1 MNSRERFNSVM
12 NFKAGDRTL
21 YWEMGYWAGT
31 IRRWYKEGLQNQER
45 VLESLPADS
54 TVTGEMIPTLSSPAF
69 DRPSGIE
76 VASAVGLDKGTMCF
90 PVENWIYPKFEKIII
105 EEDETHIILIDEIGI
120 KKEIFKKGGSM
131 PRFLSYPISGRDDF
145 ERIKERLNPDDP
157 GRYPKNLS
165 DFIKQLDDRDCPL
178 ALGGQ
183 PVGFFGSLREL
194 MGFEG
199 ALTSYYDDP
208 KLTKDIL
215 KFLTDFWINLWEKI
229 LSRTTID
236 VVFLWEDMS
245 YKGGSLI
252 SPALFREFMSPCY
265 KRLTGLIKSYGVKTI
280 IVDTDGDCT
289 ELIPLFMKGGVTGIY
304 PFEVQAGMNVAQ
316 IAKDFPTLQI
326 MSGID
331 KTKIMSKDLIDK
343 ELEEK
348 VPFVLKRGG
357 YIPSL
362 DHLVPPD
369 ISWELFVYYRNKLN
383 QMIQKNI
390 KK

>member
-12 NFKAGDRTL
+12 NFEKGSRTL
-21 YWEMGYWAGT
+21 CWEMGYWAGT
-31 IRRWYKEGLQNQER
+31 IRRWYKEGLQNQGR
-45 VLESLPADS
+45 ILESIPSDK
-54 TVTGEMIPTLSSPAF
+54 TVTGEMIPSPEF
-69 DRPSGIE
+69 DSPRDVE
-76 VASAVGLDKGTMCF
+76 VASAMELDKGMMRF
-90 PVENWIYPKFEKIII
+90 PIEHWIYPKFEKTVIK
-105 EEDETHIILIDEIGI
+105 ETETHIILINEDGI
-120 KKEIFKKGGSM
+120 KQEIFKKGGSM
-131 PRFLSYPISGRDDF
+131 PCFLSYPVSGRDDF

-157 GRYPKNLS
+157 GRFPKNLS
-165 DFIKQLDDRDCPL
+165 DVITQLLDRDYPM
-178 ALGGQ
+178 ALGGR
-183 PVGFFGSLREL
+183 PVGFFGSLRDL

-199 ALTSYYDDP
+199 ALTSYYDNP

-215 KFLTDFWINLWEKI
+215 TFLTDFWINLYEKI
-229 LSRTTID
+229 LSRITVDAFYI
-236 VVFLWEDMS
+236 WEDMS
-245 YKGGSLI
+245 YKSGSLI
-252 SPALFREFMSPCY
+252 SPALFREFMLPCY
-265 KRLTGLIKSYGVKTI
+265 KRLTGFIKSHGINTI
-280 IVDTDGDCT
+280 IVDTDGNFT
-289 ELIPLFMKGGVTGIY
+289 ELIPLFMEGGVTGMY

-316 IAKDFPTLQI
+316 IAKDFPTLKI

-331 KTKIMSKDLIDK
+331 KTKLKSKELIDK

-362 DHLVPPD
+362 DHLAPPD

>member
-12 NFKAGDRTL
+12 NFEKGSRTL
-21 YWEMGYWAGT
+21 CWEMGYWAGT
-31 IRRWYKEGLQNQER
+31 IRRWYKEGLQNR
-45 VLESLPADS
+45 GRILESIPSDKAVRGEIIPSPEFDS
-54 TVTGEMIPTLSSPAF
+54 PSDVEVSS
-69 DRPSGIE
+69 
-76 VASAVGLDKGTMCF
+76 VVGLDKGMMRF
-90 PVENWIYPKFEKIII
+90 PVEHWIYPKFEKTVI
-105 EEDETHIILIDEIGI
+105 EETETHIILIDENGI
-120 KKEIFKKGGSM
+120 KQEILKKGGSM
-131 PRFLSYPISGRDDF
+131 PCFLSYPVSRRDDF
-145 ERIKERLNPDDP
+145 ERIKERFNPDDP
-157 GRYPKNLS
+157 GRFPKNLS
-165 DFIKQLDDRDCPL
+165 DIIKQLGDRDYPI
-178 ALGGQ
+178 ALGEK

-215 KFLTDFWINLWEKI
+215 TFLTDFWINLWEKI
-229 LSRTTID
+229 LSHITVDAVYI
-236 VVFLWEDMS
+236 WEDMS
-245 YKGGSLI
+245 YKCGSLI
-252 SPALFREFMSPCY
+252 SPALFREFMLPCY
-265 KRLTGLIKSYGVKTI
+265 KRLTGFIKSHGINTI
-280 IVDTDGDCT
+280 IVDTDGNCT
-289 ELIPLFMKGGVTGIY
+289 ELIPLFMNGGVTGMY

-331 KTKIMSKDLIDK
+331 KTKLKSKKLIDK

>member
-1 MNSRERFNSVM
+1 
-12 NFKAGDRTL
+12 
-21 YWEMGYWAGT
+21 MGYWAGT
-31 IRRWYKEGLQNQER
+31 IRRWYKEGLQNR
-45 VLESLPADS
+45 GRILESIPSDKAVRGEIIPSPEFDS
-54 TVTGEMIPTLSSPAF
+54 PSDVEVSS
-69 DRPSGIE
+69 
-76 VASAVGLDKGTMCF
+76 VVGLDKGMMRF
-90 PVENWIYPKFEKIII
+90 PVEHWIYPKFEKTVI
-105 EEDETHIILIDEIGI
+105 EETETHIILIDENGI
-120 KKEIFKKGGSM
+120 KQEILKKGGSM
-131 PRFLSYPISGRDDF
+131 PCFLSYPVSRRDDF
-145 ERIKERLNPDDP
+145 ERIKERFNPDDP
-157 GRYPKNLS
+157 GRFPKNLS
-165 DFIKQLDDRDCPL
+165 DIIKQLGDRDYPI
-178 ALGGQ
+178 ALGEK

-215 KFLTDFWINLWEKI
+215 TFLTDFWINLWEKI
-229 LSRTTID
+229 LSHITVDAVYI
-236 VVFLWEDMS
+236 WEDMS
-245 YKGGSLI
+245 YKCGSLI
-252 SPALFREFMSPCY
+252 SPALFREFMLPCY
-265 KRLTGLIKSYGVKTI
+265 KRLTGFIKSHGINTI
-280 IVDTDGDCT
+280 IVDTDGNCT
-289 ELIPLFMKGGVTGIY
+289 ELIPLFMNGGVTGMY

-331 KTKIMSKDLIDK
+331 KTKLKSKKLIDK

>member
-12 NFKAGDRTL
+12 NFEVGSRTL
-21 YWEMGYWAGT
+21 SWEMGYWAGT
-31 IRRWYKEGLQNQER
+31 IRRWYKEGLQNQGR
-45 VLESLPADS
+45 ILESIPS
-54 TVTGEMIPTLSSPAF
+54 TKTVTGEMLPSPQF
-69 DRPSGIE
+69 DRPRDLE
-76 VASAVGLDKGTMCF
+76 VSTALGLDKGIMRF
-90 PVENWIYPKFEKIII
+90 PIEHWIFPKFEKTII
-105 EEDETHIILIDEIGI
+105 EETETHVILIDENGI
-120 KKEIFKKGGSM
+120 KQKIFKKGGSM
-131 PRFLSYPISGRDDF
+131 PSFLSYPVSGRDDF
-145 ERIKERLNPDDP
+145 EKIKERFNPDDP
-157 GRYPKNLS
+157 GRLPKDLS
-165 DFIKQLDDRDCPL
+165 DVIKQLSNRDCPI
-178 ALGGQ
+178 ALGGV

-215 KFLTDFWINLWEKI
+215 TFLTDFWINLWEKI
-229 LSRTTID
+229 LSYITVD
-236 VVFLWEDMS
+236 VVHIWEDMS

-252 SPALFREFMSPCY
+252 SPAFFREFMLPCY
-265 KRLTGLIKSYGVKTI
+265 KRLTGFIKSHGVNTI
-280 IVDTDGDCT
+280 FVDTDGNCT
-289 ELIPLFMKGGVTGIY
+289 ELIPFFIEGGVTGMY

-316 IAKDFPTLQI
+316 IAYNFPTLQI
-326 MSGID
+326 MGGID
-331 KTKIMSKDLIDK
+331 KTKLKSKELIDK

-362 DHLVPPD
+362 DHVVPPD

-383 QMIQKNI
+383 QMIRNNI